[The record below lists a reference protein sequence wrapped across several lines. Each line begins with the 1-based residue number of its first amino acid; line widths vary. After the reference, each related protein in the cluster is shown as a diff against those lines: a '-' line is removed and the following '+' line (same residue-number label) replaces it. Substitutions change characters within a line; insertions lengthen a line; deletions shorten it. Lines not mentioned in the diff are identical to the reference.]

1 MPGGPS
7 PRVDLSKR
15 KLIDKEKMKRRAL
28 ELIYTKLH
36 ITPDIEEYG
45 LVQEKIQEIMSIV
58 DVLIDVIIDA
68 LKEDAVVF
76 NAQNGRRF
84 GYIE

>member
-7 PRVDLSKR
+7 PKKDLSKR
-15 KLIDKEKMKRRAL
+15 KLLDKERIKRKAL
-28 ELIYTKLH
+28 ELIYAKLN
-36 ITPDIEEYG
+36 ITPDIEEYD

-58 DVLIDVIIDA
+58 DILVDVIIDA